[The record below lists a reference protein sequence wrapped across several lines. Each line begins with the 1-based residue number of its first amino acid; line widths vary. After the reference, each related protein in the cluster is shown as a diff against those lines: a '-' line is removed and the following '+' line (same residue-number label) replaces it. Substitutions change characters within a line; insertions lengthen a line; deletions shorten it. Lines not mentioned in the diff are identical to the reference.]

1 MFGLR
6 EIKGMKEKGITLVAL
21 VITIVILL
29 ILAGISISTLTNT
42 GIFQKAKD
50 AKQKYENEQKNERS
64 LISKYQKE
72 IVRQDAEGK
81 WDGKVNKPE
90 LMTGMRAIEFEEPTD
105 TTEGSVKSVND
116 INTSDWYNYDEK
128 KWANAQTEDGSM
140 WVWIPRFA
148 YKIIYNDS
156 NDKSKGGI
164 FDIVFLI
171 GTTDNYIDDK
181 GNLQTAQRQTDK
193 NQVIETDSTKT
204 NKYTVHPAFTNE
216 SNIDYQNGGWDKEL
230 TGIWVAKFEAG
241 YASGN
246 NKARVQESEILYSQN
261 TVVVSG
267 YEGYGQQHNDTARNW
282 LDGEYSIKK
291 GENLY
296 EWKNKKQTKI
306 KYPTFQGLT
315 YSMNYISLNDAYLIS
330 KTLNGKNNIYRFK
343 EKETDSH
350 LMKSSEWG
358 AIVYLTKSK
367 YGLENR
373 DILINNVTL
382 NSDSTTPYAYAV
394 TGCSGDSADSDE
406 VGTTIEKIKNK
417 QQAGIYTWT
426 QLKGTGASTTGTIYG
441 IYDTSGGLFE
451 RNAGRIEDINSDFL
465 KQTGTALIEETA
477 NNKSTKYVTVYKK
490 NEENSQSE
498 EEKIA
503 SNYNV
508 NNKYGDALK
517 EISNVGV
524 GQNAWNDDWFKYL
537 FSDKAYILHGATYEY
552 GKNAGIMAMACS
564 DGNSFYSNGFRA
576 VLVSK

>member
-1 MFGLR
+1 
-6 EIKGMKEKGITLVAL
+6 
-21 VITIVILL
+21 
-29 ILAGISISTLTNT
+29 
-42 GIFQKAKD
+42 
-50 AKQKYENEQKNERS
+50 
-64 LISKYQKE
+64 
-72 IVRQDAEGK
+72 
-81 WDGKVNKPE
+81 
-90 LMTGMRAIEFEEPTD
+90 
-105 TTEGSVKSVND
+105 
-116 INTSDWYNYDEK
+116 
-128 KWANAQTEDGSM
+128 
-140 WVWIPRFA
+140 
-148 YKIIYNDS
+148 
-156 NDKSKGGI
+156 
-164 FDIVFLI
+164 
-171 GTTDNYIDDK
+171 
-181 GNLQTAQRQTDK
+181 
-193 NQVIETDSTKT
+193 
-204 NKYTVHPAFTNE
+204 
-216 SNIDYQNGGWDKEL
+216 
-230 TGIWVAKFEAG
+230 
-241 YASGN
+241 
-246 NKARVQESEILYSQN
+246 
-261 TVVVSG
+261 
-267 YEGYGQQHNDTARNW
+267 
-282 LDGEYSIKK
+282 
-291 GENLY
+291 
-296 EWKNKKQTKI
+296 
-306 KYPTFQGLT
+306 
-315 YSMNYISLNDAYLIS
+315 MNYISLNDAYLIS
-330 KTLNGKNNIYRFK
+330 KTLNGKNNIYGFK

-358 AIVYLTKSK
+358 AIVYLAKSK

-373 DILINNVTL
+373 DILINNMTL

-406 VGTTIEKIKNK
+406 VGTTIEKIKKK

-524 GQNAWNDDWFKYL
+524 GQTAWNDDWFKYL